1 MRDWVG
7 WLATAVFVSSYF
19 CREAAV
25 LRRVQGVAALIWVAY
40 GVLIHALPVIAANVI
55 VSGVA
60 IWSSFGRLRQAA
72 TATDGAS
79 RPAPLVPESGDDV
92 GRS

>member
-1 MRDWVG
+1 MRDWIG

-19 CREAAV
+19 CREAAI
-25 LRRVQGVAALIWVAY
+25 LRRVQGVAALMWVAY
-40 GVLIHALPVIAANVI
+40 GALIHALPVIVANVI
-55 VSGVA
+55 VSGIA
-60 IWSSFGRLRQAA
+60 IWSSFGRPRQAA
-72 TATDGAS
+72 AATDGAS